1 MSRPNLGLGHIEKL
15 EGGREPKA
23 RLRTILE
30 TVFGSVSVND
40 AAERLGVSPSRFSEL
55 RDQALEG
62 ALEALSP
69 RAAGRPPS
77 RCQEALAILDLK
89 RELREAH
96 YQLEVERVRAEILM
110 TMPEVV
116 LGKARPPRGSRGP
129 GGGGGKS
136 TSG

>member
-1 MSRPNLGLGHIEKL
+1 MSRPNLGLEHVEKL
-15 EGGREPKA
+15 EGGREAKA
-23 RLRTILE
+23 RLRTVLE
-30 TVFGSVSVND
+30 TITGSLSVND

-55 RDQALEG
+55 RDQALSG
-62 ALEALSP
+62 ALDALSP
-69 RAAGRPPS
+69 RPAGRPPTRS
-77 RCQEALAILDLK
+77 QEVLQVLDLK

-116 LGKARPPRGSRGP
+116 LGKALPPRGSRGP
-129 GGGGGKS
+129 GGGAGKS